1 MKRISSTNPVKIEK
15 IYAYVAQNESGE
27 GIIAAEQTI
36 NGKSMVLPLVGA
48 DLERIKQLYP
58 LAEDIS
64 KKTKIPFKIY
74 CFDNKTDITQE
85 IDPLRV

>member
-1 MKRISSTNPVKIEK
+1 MTEQLKIEK
-15 IYAYVAQNESGE
+15 IYAYVAQNEGSE

-36 NGKSMVLPLVGA
+36 HGKKMYLPLVGA

-58 LAEDIS
+58 LAEKIANS
-64 KKTKIPFKIY
+64 TKVPFKIY